1 MGMYTELVVSTRI
14 VDDPKVIN
22 ILKLMTARDLMVEFS
37 EVTELP
43 NHPLFKTDRWRF
55 MLMSSSYYFV
65 PVASTLLEYDD
76 IGKNWSFINRSD
88 FKNYSN
94 EINLFLDWLDPYIDA
109 SEGEMIG
116 YSRYEESEEPTIRYK
131 GKLDLNV

>member
-14 VDDPKVIN
+14 VDDPEAIN
-22 ILKLMTARDLMVEFS
+22 VLKLMTSTHLDGPVES
-37 EVTELP
+37 EIP
-43 NHPLFKTDRWRF
+43 DHPLFKTDRWSY
-55 MLMSSSYYFV
+55 MLRSGSYYFV
-65 PVASTLLEYDD
+65 PTASTLLEYDD

-88 FKNYSN
+88 FKNYDN

-109 SEGEMIG
+109 SDGEMIG

-131 GKLDLNV
+131 GAVSEDR